1 MSIGKRGWEM
11 WLGGRERTV
20 WIGAS
25 GRVLAVCLEKER
37 MRLRG
42 ALDTAVEGVR
52 GEGEKS
58 CGKGM

>member
-1 MSIGKRGWEM
+1 M